1 MKKKILIGFVLM
13 LFIVLA
19 LGAVAIMNINQIN
32 QSWEDAEKKGAA
44 LVDASQDLLV
54 AFLSC
59 RTGEKDFILRYSIKG
74 VEAAKEEY
82 INARFKVSAEEAK
95 KALQWI
101 KAIKAQLDRMKAET
115 IEVEKIEETFDRYV
129 AQVLSAVDDVEKNP
143 TANDDVLGA
152 DTTDFVK
159 TAALIK
165 PLVNNIRGEGHK
177 IFEEYVAKA
186 HVIEETT
193 RNLMVILLLIAI
205 VLGAFVAFFVLRILT
220 QAIKTLINS
229 VQQITSASAEIVAA
243 SQEQSSGA
251 REQSSAVAET
261 TSAAKELSTTSEQVG
276 ESIRKVSEV
285 AAHALAGMAKIKE
298 SLGRTNQMVSSLGE
312 KSQKIGKIT
321 DMIDDV
327 ADQTNLL
334 AVNASIEAARAGDQG
349 RGFTVV
355 ADEIRKLSDS
365 TAKSTKEISSL
376 IELIQHEMT
385 NSVMAMEGNLKS
397 VDDEARLAQ
406 QTAERSKEIAMSANQ
421 QIAGSKQ
428 ISEAMMNIDE
438 AMKQIVLGAQQT
450 QQAVKDLNKLTEGL
464 NHLANQLK

>member
-159 TAALIK
+159 TAD
-165 PLVNNIRGEGHK
+165 R
-177 IFEEYVAKA
+177 
-186 HVIEETT
+186 
-193 RNLMVILLLIAI
+193 
-205 VLGAFVAFFVLRILT
+205 
-220 QAIKTLINS
+220 
-229 VQQITSASAEIVAA
+229 
-243 SQEQSSGA
+243 
-251 REQSSAVAET
+251 
-261 TSAAKELSTTSEQVG
+261 
-276 ESIRKVSEV
+276 
-285 AAHALAGMAKIKE
+285 
-298 SLGRTNQMVSSLGE
+298 
-312 KSQKIGKIT
+312 
-321 DMIDDV
+321 
-327 ADQTNLL
+327 
-334 AVNASIEAARAGDQG
+334 
-349 RGFTVV
+349 
-355 ADEIRKLSDS
+355 
-365 TAKSTKEISSL
+365 
-376 IELIQHEMT
+376 
-385 NSVMAMEGNLKS
+385 KS
-397 VDDEARLAQ
+397 V
-406 QTAERSKEIAMSANQ
+406 
-421 QIAGSKQ
+421 
-428 ISEAMMNIDE
+428 
-438 AMKQIVLGAQQT
+438 V
-450 QQAVKDLNKLTEGL
+450 
-464 NHLANQLK
+464 